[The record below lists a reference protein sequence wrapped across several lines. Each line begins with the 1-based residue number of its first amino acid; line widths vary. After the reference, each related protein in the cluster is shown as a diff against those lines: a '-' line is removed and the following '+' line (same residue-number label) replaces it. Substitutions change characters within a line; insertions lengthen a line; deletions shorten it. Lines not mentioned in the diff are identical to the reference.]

1 MTNTLPSHEILVHPH
16 TGLPLQAVGFRRNG
30 APIWPII
37 GAAEGDLGAP
47 PVPAPP
53 AGGPPAVPPITPPV
67 EPPAPPVEVRDPAA
81 LLNAYNA
88 EKEKRKTAADE
99 ARTANEALAA
109 LQAKVAGTEAEH
121 AASVAAQR
129 VKDEALG
136 AANARI
142 LKAEV
147 RAAATGKL
155 SDPADALLYL
165 DLSKFEVGEDGEVD
179 AKALGAAL
187 DDLVKNK
194 PYLAAQGKR
203 FQGNGDGGPRNEDVK
218 SFDDQIAEARKARNF
233 PLAIALEQQRAAVLA
248 ASK

>member
-1 MTNTLPSHEILVHPH
+1 
-16 TGLPLQAVGFRRNG
+16 
-30 APIWPII
+30 
-37 GAAEGDLGAP
+37 
-47 PVPAPP
+47 
-53 AGGPPAVPPITPPV
+53 
-67 EPPAPPVEVRDPAA
+67 VEVRDPAA

-88 EKEKRKTAADE
+88 EKDKRKALADE

-121 AASVAAQR
+121 AASVAAQK

-136 AANARI
+136 AANTRI

-187 DDLVKNK
+187 DDLVKKK

-203 FQGNGDGGPRNEDVK
+203 FQGNGDGGPRTEDMK
-218 SFDDQIAEARKARNF
+218 SIDDQIAEATKAGNHI
-233 PLAIALEQQRAAVLA
+233 LAIALKQKRSADIA